1 MTCIWNKFISCVW
14 MGNSFFF
21 WGNFKCVVVK
31 FVDGMENLKR
41 NWNLV
46 IYESIGYFKIVLFLK
61 SIKK

>member
-1 MTCIWNKFISCVW
+1 MFGWGILRGEFI
-14 MGNSFFF
+14 FFG
-21 WGNFKCVVVK
+21 GNFKCFVVK